1 MFIDQARIVVQAG
14 SGGNG
19 SVSFR
24 REKFVP
30 QGGPDGGDGGK
41 GGTVFLRATARLNTL
56 LDFRYKR
63 HFQADRGGHGSGSNR
78 TGKSAEDLIILVPP
92 GTQVYEEDSGVLL
105 ADLDHDGA
113 EFLAARGGRGGKG
126 NTFFATPTMQAPEFA
141 QEGEPGEQRPLRL
154 ELKLLA
160 DVGLIGL
167 PNAGKS
173 TLLSRI
179 SAAKPKIASYPFTTL
194 KPLLGVVRY
203 EDHTTIV
210 VADIPGLIEGASEG
224 HGLGLQFLRHVERTR
239 VLLHLVDVSGEQEEE
254 PVERMRTIQ
263 NELKS
268 YGRGLAD
275 KPQILVATK
284 LDAALPERLQKLK
297 RYASRRKVPF
307 AAISAVTGDGLQR
320 LLNLIRTTMNLSQGS
335 QSPQRERE

>member
-1 MFIDQARIVVQAG
+1 MFIDQARILVQAG

-19 SVSFR
+19 CVSFR

-41 GGTVFLRATARLNTL
+41 GGDVYLRATNRLNTL

-63 HFQADRGGHGSGSNR
+63 HFKSERGAHGSGANR
-78 TGKSAEDLIILVPP
+78 TGRSGDDLIIEVPP
-92 GTQVYEEDSGVLL
+92 GTQVFEVETGGLL
-105 ADLDHDGA
+105 GDLDRDGA
-113 EFLAARGGRGGKG
+113 QLLIARGGRGGKG
-126 NTFFATPTMQAPEFA
+126 NAHFATPTVQAPEFA
-141 QEGEPGEQRPLRL
+141 QDGEAGEERELNL

-203 EDHTTIV
+203 DDHMTIV

-239 VLLHLVDVSGEQEEE
+239 LLLHLVDVSGEQEEM
-254 PVERMRTIQ
+254 PVERLKTIQ
-263 NELKS
+263 NELKK
-268 YGRGLAD
+268 YGKGLSD

-284 LDAALPERLQKLK
+284 LDSALPERLAQLK
-297 RYASRRKVPF
+297 RYAARSKQPF
-307 AAISAVTGDGLQR
+307 AQISAVTGEGLET
-320 LLNLIRTTMNLSQGS
+320 LLNLMRMTLRSLSQS
-335 QSPQRERE
+335 AQS